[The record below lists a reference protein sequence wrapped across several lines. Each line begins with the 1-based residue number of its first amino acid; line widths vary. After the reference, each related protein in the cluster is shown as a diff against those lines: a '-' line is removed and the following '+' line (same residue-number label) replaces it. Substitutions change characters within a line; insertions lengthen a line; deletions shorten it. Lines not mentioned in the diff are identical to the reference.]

1 MKTELENFLRSPA
14 AVEATAGVA
23 GHLLTPGDQFHGM
36 DVIAFLGAGASAE
49 VWHVRKDGRDLALKI
64 LKPDV
69 WDVSCARER
78 FLTEAR
84 LLTKFDL
91 AHVVKAY
98 TLDETAPNLYF
109 TMDFLHPLPERVDS
123 RTLLRLLDDV
133 CVALEGLHYQ
143 GIVHRDIKPG
153 NVLLNSEDRAVVA
166 DLGLVHIAD
175 EEMAMAL
182 QSAGAHNL
190 TIAGG
195 DRFVGTPGFAAPE
208 QLSGQEVS
216 PASDIYSLGVMASR
230 LLGDRPP
237 RAWKSFIRRATSAIP
252 SLRYG
257 SVQEV
262 RRALKRV
269 KYGQVYSALLAA
281 SCLILVAILGYL
293 TWRQLGTDPARVGT
307 DPATQR
313 GNVAENIGFP
323 TVFGVRLG
331 EVCEIPADAKIRGD
345 LRLASVSPEGLSPAY
360 GFFQGYRKFVRP
372 LADNPTRGQTLSV
385 TATSFLPKLRPEDFD
400 RRQGELSREWA
411 EALKQLERELFCTFA
426 KQPRQGND
434 LVWKS
439 HLDRPGVSGQA
450 EAHFS
455 VSLNSDGTYQ
465 VLRLVTV
472 SANPADTTNLTCPNL

>member
-1 MKTELENFLRSPA
+1 MRTELEAFLRSPA
-14 AVEATAGVA
+14 AVEATAGMA
-23 GHLLTPGDQFHGM
+23 GCLLTPGGVFKGM
-36 DVIAFLGAGASAE
+36 EVVAFLGAGASAE
-49 VWHVRKDGRDLALKI
+49 VWHVRKDGRDLALKM
-64 LKPDV
+64 LKPDARKA
-69 WDVSCARER
+69 SSARER

-91 AHVVKAY
+91 PHVVKAY
-98 TLDETAPNLYF
+98 ELDETAENPYF
-109 TMDFLHPLPERVDS
+109 TLAFLHPLPEHVDS
-123 RTLLRLLDDV
+123 RTLVPILDDV
-133 CVALEGLHYQ
+133 CSALEALHRQ
-143 GIVHRDIKPG
+143 GIIHRDIKPG
-153 NVLLNSEDRAVVA
+153 NVLLDSEGHAVVA

-175 EEMAMAL
+175 EDVATAV
-182 QSAGAHNL
+182 QDAGAHNL
-190 TIAGG
+190 TVAGG

-208 QLSGQEVS
+208 QLAGQEVS

-237 RAWKSFIRRATSAIP
+237 RVWKSFIRRATSAIP

-262 RRALKRV
+262 RRALTRV

-293 TWRQLGTDPARVGT
+293 TWRQLGTDPARGGT

-313 GNVAENIGFP
+313 GNVAENVGFP

-331 EVCEIPADAKIRGD
+331 EVHEIPADAKIRGD

-372 LADNPTRGQTLSV
+372 LADDPTRGQTLSV
-385 TATSFLPKLRPEDFD
+385 TATSFIPEITPEAFD
-400 RRQGELSREWA
+400 RRQGELSRTWA
-411 EALKQLERELFCTFA
+411 DALKQLERELHCTFA
-426 KQPRQGND
+426 KQPREGND

-439 HLDRPGVSGQA
+439 HLDRPGFAGQA

-472 SANPADTTNLTCPNL
+472 SATPADTTNLTCPNL